1 MPKRTRLLASVAMP
15 LISFSLL
22 VPSVHAAMPGVQPPM
37 RGVQSDIIHVQAPP
51 PGPEGAPA
59 EGELKKRPKAAEGQA
74 PAEKQATPEGQG
86 ERPAERPRGEP
97 ERPRASQG
105 EARPERPA
113 GEPQGG
119 PRAEPQGGAPAE
131 QPRPKRAEP
140 QAEAPARPAPPPRA
154 EEPKP
159 EPQRQAEPEAAK
171 PEPKAEP
178 NPAPGKPAEPAPAE
192 RAAPP
197 AEPAQRAAPPAE
209 QPAGERPTGERPAGE
224 RPRNEPRN
232 GPRPGDAPQGEP
244 GRPAPAERPA
254 APPVAPAAP
263 QLPAPPVAPPAAG
276 QPGTPPAAEAPPV
289 AAPPVAPPPA
299 PAAGQRS
306 DAPAPGQPAQAPVVA
321 TPKTPQEIER
331 AKVIAND
338 PAKAQG
344 TVVLPVE
351 NGAAVLDS
359 AKEAPAAVQ
368 QAAPVPGQPG
378 APGQR
383 RDGQRPGGPGAPG
396 AVPGQAQAPQPA
408 PNTPAPPPPTSDAAA
423 QAAAPGAQP
432 QAPIRMETFSRVQG
446 ERLRERPRFEDPRG
460 WEDVRRADEG
470 RVIIRF
476 DNRTIVRHDDSE
488 RFISDGYEPEYDR
501 LPGGRTRETYERDGG
516 VQIVTIR
523 NRYGEVIQRS
533 RVGRDGREMI
543 LFYAPELADERAER
557 DYRWRD
563 PGAELPPM
571 RLTIPVNQYIIDTT
585 SDPDHDYYRF
595 LEQPPVERVERV
607 YSVDEVR
614 YSARIRDKVRRIDLD
629 TITFATGSADIP
641 MNQATS
647 LRKVADAIK
656 KVLERDPSETFLIE
670 GHTDAVGSDESNLV
684 LSDRRAESVARVLT
698 DAFAIPPE
706 NMVTQGYGER
716 YLKVSTPVAEQQNR
730 RVTIRRITALVK
742 PVAQSR

>member
-15 LISFSLL
+15 LISISLL

-37 RGVQSDIIHVQAPP
+37 RGVQSDIIHVQAPAP
-51 PGPEGAPA
+51 AAKAAPA
-59 EGELKKRPKAAEGQA
+59 EEELKKRRP
-74 PAEKQATPEGQG
+74 PPEAQG
-86 ERPAERPRGEP
+86 EG
-97 ERPRASQG
+97 
-105 EARPERPA
+105 RPERPA
-113 GEPQGG
+113 GEPQER
-119 PRAEPQGGAPAE
+119 PRAEPPSE

-140 QAEAPARPAPPPRA
+140 QAEAPARAAPEPKAEQQRPEPPREPKA
-154 EEPKP
+154 EQAKPEAPREPKP
-159 EPQRQAEPEAAK
+159 EPKSEPKPELQREPQK
-171 PEPKAEP
+171 EPKAVEP
-178 NPAPGKPAEPAPAE
+178 KPVEPKPAEPKPAE
-192 RAAPP
+192 RPAPP
-197 AEPAQRAAPPAE
+197 AEPAQQRAAPPAE
-209 QPAGERPTGERPAGE
+209 AAPPQPGAERPAGQRPEGEPSRPE
-224 RPRNEPRN
+224 RPRNEQRPAA
-232 GPRPGDAPQGEP
+232 RPGEAPQVEP
-244 GRPAPAERPA
+244 GRPAAPERPA
-254 APPVAPAAP
+254 APP
-263 QLPAPPVAPPAAG
+263 APPAAA
-276 QPGTPPAAEAPPV
+276 QPGTPPAPP
-289 AAPPVAPPPA
+289 AAPPAPPA
-299 PAAGQRS
+299 PAQRS
-306 DAPAPGQPAQAPVVA
+306 DATPPAPPQGQPPVAV
-321 TPKTPQEIER
+321 TPKTPQDIER
-331 AKVIAND
+331 AKAIANN
-338 PAKAQG
+338 PAQAQG

-359 AKEAPAAVQ
+359 AKEAPAAAVAPAPAQ
-368 QAAPVPGQPG
+368 PGAAP

-383 RDGQRPGGPGAPG
+383 RDGPRPGAAAPGAPA
-396 AVPGQAQAPQPA
+396 AVPGQAQAPAPIPA
-408 PNTPAPPPPTSDAAA
+408 PAPTAPPPPPPTSDAAA

-432 QAPIRMETFSRVQG
+432 VAPVRIESFSRIQG

-460 WEDVRRADEG
+460 WDDVRRADDG
-470 RVIIRF
+470 RVIIQF
-476 DNRTIVRHDDSE
+476 DNRTFVRHDDSE
-488 RFISDGYEPEYDR
+488 RFISDGYRPEYDR

-523 NRYGEVIQRS
+523 NRYGDVVQRS
-533 RVGRDGREMI
+533 RIGRDGREII
-543 LFYAPELADERAER
+543 LFYAPELADDRADR

-585 SDPDHDYYRF
+585 SDPDRDYYRF

-641 MNQATS
+641 MNQASS

-656 KVLERDPSETFLIE
+656 KVLDRDPSETFLIE

-698 DAFAIPPE
+698 DAFGIPPE

-716 YLKVSTPVAEQQNR
+716 YLKVATQGPEQQNR

-742 PVAQSR
+742 PVAQNR

>member
-15 LISFSLL
+15 LISISLL

-37 RGVQSDIIHVQAPP
+37 RGVQSDIIHVQAPAP
-51 PGPEGAPA
+51 AAEAAPA
-59 EGELKKRPKAAEGQA
+59 EEELKKRRP
-74 PAEKQATPEGQG
+74 PPEAQG
-86 ERPAERPRGEP
+86 EG
-97 ERPRASQG
+97 
-105 EARPERPA
+105 RPERPA
-113 GEPQGG
+113 GEPQER
-119 PRAEPQGGAPAE
+119 PRAEPPSE

-140 QAEAPARPAPPPRA
+140 QAEAPARAAPEPKAEQQRPEPPREPKA
-154 EEPKP
+154 EQAKPEAPREPKP
-159 EPQRQAEPEAAK
+159 EPKSEPKPELQREPQK
-171 PEPKAEP
+171 EPKAVEP
-178 NPAPGKPAEPAPAE
+178 KPVEPKPAEPKPAE
-192 RAAPP
+192 RPAPP
-197 AEPAQRAAPPAE
+197 AEPAQQRAAPPAE
-209 QPAGERPTGERPAGE
+209 AAPPQPGAERPAGQRPEGEPSRPE
-224 RPRNEPRN
+224 RPRNEQRPAA
-232 GPRPGDAPQGEP
+232 RPGEAPQVEP
-244 GRPAPAERPA
+244 GRPAAPERPA
-254 APPVAPAAP
+254 APP
-263 QLPAPPVAPPAAG
+263 APPAAA
-276 QPGTPPAAEAPPV
+276 QPGTPPVPP
-289 AAPPVAPPPA
+289 AAPPAPPAPPAAPPAPPA
-299 PAAGQRS
+299 PAQRS
-306 DAPAPGQPAQAPVVA
+306 DATPPAPPQGQPPVAV
-321 TPKTPQEIER
+321 TPKTPQDIER
-331 AKVIAND
+331 AKAIANN
-338 PAKAQG
+338 PAQAQG

-359 AKEAPAAVQ
+359 AKEAPAAAVAPAPAQ
-368 QAAPVPGQPG
+368 PGAAP

-383 RDGQRPGGPGAPG
+383 RDGPRPGAAAPGAPA
-396 AVPGQAQAPQPA
+396 AVPGQAQAPAPIPA
-408 PNTPAPPPPTSDAAA
+408 PAPTAPPPPPPTSDAAA

-432 QAPIRMETFSRVQG
+432 VAPVRIESFSRIQG

-460 WEDVRRADEG
+460 WDDVRRADDG
-470 RVIIRF
+470 RVIIQF
-476 DNRTIVRHDDSE
+476 DNRTFVRHDDSE
-488 RFISDGYEPEYDR
+488 RFISDGYRPEYDR

-523 NRYGEVIQRS
+523 NRYGDVVQRS
-533 RVGRDGREMI
+533 RIGRDGREII
-543 LFYAPELADERAER
+543 LFYAPELADDRADR

-585 SDPDHDYYRF
+585 SDPDRDYYRF

-641 MNQATS
+641 MNQASS

-698 DAFAIPPE
+698 DAFGIPPE

-716 YLKVSTPVAEQQNR
+716 YLKVATQGPEQQNR

-742 PVAQSR
+742 PVAQNR